1 MQQEIKYRLVGLAV
15 IIVSA
20 AIIFPLL
27 FNGEGYQERHLSR
40 QIPEAPQR
48 PEIVR
53 LEPQNKALPDTS
65 QPTEPGQAV
74 SLPKVPE
81 AVAEVVESADPAS
94 RTDLDLRED
103 QPVLDQQGVPVSW
116 TLQLAS
122 FKDESNARSLRRQ
135 LIDEGYKVFT
145 RKQGELVKVYVG
157 PEMQRSR
164 LEALKN
170 QLRQDLG
177 LDGIIVRFTTQ

>member
-1 MQQEIKYRLVGLAV
+1 MQQQIKHRLIGLAV
-15 IIVSA
+15 ILVSS
-20 AIIFPLL
+20 AILFPLL
-27 FNGEGYQERHLSR
+27 FSGAGYQERHLTS
-40 QIPEAPQR
+40 QIPDAPDR
-48 PEIVR
+48 PEIVYI
-53 LEPQNKALPDTS
+53 EPQSKPLPNTE
-65 QPTEPGQAV
+65 QLAEPGGTTTLPEVPAV
-74 SLPKVPE
+74 VGDALAGAQHKP
-81 AVAEVVESADPAS
+81 
-94 RTDLDLRED
+94 DLDLRDD

-135 LIDEGYKVFT
+135 LINEGYKVFT

-164 LEALKN
+164 LENLKA
-170 QLRQDLG
+170 QLQKDMG

>member
-1 MQQEIKYRLVGLAV
+1 MQQQIKYRLVGFAV
-15 IIVSA
+15 ILVSS
-20 AIIFPLL
+20 AILFPLL
-27 FNGEGYQERHLSR
+27 FSGAGYEERHLVS

-48 PEIVR
+48 PEVFKI
-53 LEPQNKALPDTS
+53 EPQSKALPDT
-65 QPTEPGQAV
+65 TEPGAANTAV
-74 SLPKVPE
+74 GLPQVPE
-81 AVAEVVESADPAS
+81 HVAKAL
-94 RTDLDLRED
+94 TDAKQQPELDLRDD

-135 LIDEGYKVFT
+135 LINEGYKVFT

-164 LEALKN
+164 LEGLKA
-170 QLRQDLG
+170 QLQKDMG